1 MRAIWAA
8 ALAAGTMVLA
18 GCGGEGGKGVDGE
31 RIIAAD
37 QAPGEWVS
45 HGRTY
50 SEQRFSPLDKIN
62 AGNVGELGLAWSFDL
77 PEQRGIE
84 ATPLVADGVMYTTSA
99 WSVVRAFDA
108 RTGKLLWTHDPK
120 VPKAT
125 GVKACCDA
133 VNRGVA
139 LWGGKVFVGTLDG
152 RLEALDAK
160 TGKVVWSKVTVDQSK
175 PYTITGAPRVVK
187 GKVLIGNG
195 GAELGV
201 RGYLSA
207 YDADTGEMAWRFYT
221 VPGEKET
228 DGAASDKAMTD
239 VARKTWNGE
248 FWKAG
253 GGGTVWDSMA
263 YDPEMDLLFI
273 GVGNGSPWNRDIRS
287 PGGGDN
293 LFLSSIV
300 ALKPETGEYVWHYQ
314 TTPGETWDYTATQH
328 IILAELTIDG
338 APRKVVMQA
347 PKNGFFYV
355 LDRATGK
362 LISAEKFVEGVNWA
376 TGIDKATGRPI
387 EAPGAR
393 YAKAAH
399 LQNPGPLG
407 AHNWQPMA
415 FSPKTGLVYIPAQE
429 IPFPYM
435 QPGGDKANYRY
446 RPQGWNVGID
456 FLVAGLPDD
465 EAQLKAIRASL
476 KGRLIAWDPVA
487 QKAVWSVDYD
497 GPWNGGVLAT
507 AGGLVFQGS
516 ATGEFAAFDATN
528 GKKLWGFDAQT
539 GVMAPA
545 MTYEVDGEQYV
556 AVMAGWGG
564 GFALSAGA
572 GVDPRSEGPRRLLV
586 FKVGGKQKL
595 PARPPSDKAFP
606 DLPDDAGTPEQIA
619 LGTAVYA
626 ANCGVC
632 HGASGVSNAAIPDLR
647 YSPTIAD
654 RGIFKGVVIDG
665 DRTEQGMVSFSSLV
679 TVNEAEAV
687 RLYLLD
693 LARRQ
698 KARQENKLAALPPK
712 RKAG

>member
-1 MRAIWAA
+1 MGANRAIWAA
-8 ALAAGTMVLA
+8 FLAAGTLALA
-18 GCGGEGGKGVDGE
+18 GCGQGASKDITAE

-37 QAPGEWVS
+37 KDPGEWLT

-50 SEQRFSPLDKIN
+50 SEQRYSPLEKIN
-62 AGNVGELGLAWSFDL
+62 AANVGQLGLAWSYDL
-77 PEQRGIE
+77 PETRGVE
-84 ATPLVADGVMYTTSA
+84 ATPLVSNGVMYTTSS
-99 WSVVRAFDA
+99 WSIVRAFDA
-108 RTGKLLWTHDPK
+108 RDGKLLWEYDPK
-120 VPKAT
+120 VARDVDAKS
-125 GVKACCDA
+125 CCDA

-139 LWGGKVFVGTLDG
+139 LWGGKVFVGTFDG

-160 TGKVVWSKVTVDQSK
+160 TGNKLWSVVTVDQSK

-207 YDADTGEMAWRFYT
+207 YDADTGKLSWRFYT

-228 DGAASDKAMTD
+228 DGTVSDKAMKI
-239 VARKTWNGE
+239 ARPTWNGE

-263 YDPEMDLLFI
+263 YDPDLDLLYI
-273 GVGNGSPWNRDIRS
+273 GVGNGSPWNREIRS

-314 TTPGETWDYTATQH
+314 TTPGESWDYTATQH
-328 IILAELTIDG
+328 IVLADITIG
-338 APRKVVMQA
+338 GQPRKVLMQA

-355 LDRATGK
+355 LDRTDGK
-362 LISAEKFVEGVNWA
+362 LISAQKYVAAVNWA
-376 TGIDKATGRPI
+376 TGVDQKTGRPI

-393 YAKAAH
+393 YEKAMH
-399 LQNPGPLG
+399 LSIPGPLG

-446 RPQGWNVGID
+446 RPTGWNVGVD

-476 KGRLIAWDPVA
+476 KGRLIAWDPVT
-487 QKAVWSVDYD
+487 QSEKWSVEYS

-507 AGGLVFQGS
+507 AGGLVFQGN
-516 ATGEFAAFDATN
+516 AVGEFAAFDAQT
-528 GKKLWGFDAQT
+528 GKKLWAYDVQT
-539 GVMAPA
+539 GVGAPA
-545 MTYEVDGEQYV
+545 MTYEIDGEQYV
-556 AVMAGWGG
+556 ALMAGFGG
-564 GFALSAGA
+564 GFAVSAGA
-572 GVDPRSEGPRRLLV
+572 GVDKRSEGPRRLLV
-586 FKVGGKQKL
+586 FKVGGRQAL
-595 PARPPSDKAFP
+595 PVRPTLTREFP
-606 DLPDDAGTPEQIA
+606 ELPTTPGTPQQI
-619 LGTAVYA
+619 TAGMA
-626 ANCGVC
+626 AYSGACGIC
-632 HGASGVSNAAIPDLR
+632 HGASGVSNFSIPDLR
-647 YSPTIAD
+647 YSPAITDA
-654 RGIFKGVVIDG
+654 GVFKGIVIGG
-665 DRTEQGMVSFSSLV
+665 DRKEQGMASFKSLL
-679 TVNEAEAV
+679 TDADAEAV
-687 RLYLLD
+687 RQYLID
-693 LARRQ
+693 LSRRQ
-698 KARQENKLAALPPK
+698 QAMQGKAA
-712 RKAG
+712 KAG

>member
-1 MRAIWAA
+1 MGAKRAIWAA
-8 ALAAGTMVLA
+8 VAVASLALAA
-18 GCGGEGGKGVDGE
+18 CGGQKPVDAA
-31 RIIAAD
+31 RIAAAD
-37 QAPGEWVS
+37 SNPGEWIT

-50 SEQRFSPLDKIN
+50 SEQRFSPLEKIN
-62 AGNVGELGLAWSFDL
+62 ASNVGELGLAWSFDL
-77 PEQRGIE
+77 PENRGIE

-99 WSVVRAFDA
+99 WSIVRAFDA
-108 RTGKLLWTHDPK
+108 KTGKLLWEHDPA
-120 VPKAT
+120 VPKST
-125 GVKACCDA
+125 GVKACCDS

-139 LWGGKVFVGTLDG
+139 LWGGKVFYGTLDG

-160 TGKVVWSKVTVDQSK
+160 TGKLVWSKITVDQSK

-207 YDADTGEMAWRFYT
+207 YDAETGDMAWRFYT

-228 DGAASDKAMTD
+228 DGAASDKAMKD

-248 FWKAG
+248 FWKVG

-263 YDPEMDLLFI
+263 YDPELDLLYI

-328 IILAELTIDG
+328 IVLADLTIEG
-338 APRKVVMQA
+338 KPRKVLMQA

-355 LDRATGK
+355 LDRTNGK
-362 LISAEKFVEGVNWA
+362 FISAEKYVSAVNWA
-376 TGIDKATGRPI
+376 TGIDKVTGRPI

-393 YAKAAH
+393 YEKTIH
-399 LQNPGPLG
+399 LSNPGPLG
-407 AHNWQPMA
+407 AHNWHPMA

-435 QPGGDKANYRY
+435 QPGGDKANFKY

-476 KGRLIAWDPVA
+476 KGKLVAWDPVTQSA
-487 QKAVWSVDYD
+487 KWTVNYD

-507 AGGLVFQGS
+507 AGNLVFQGS
-516 ATGEFAAFDATN
+516 ATGEFAAYDAGS
-528 GKKLWGFDAQT
+528 GKKLWGFDTQT
-539 GVMAPA
+539 GVVAPS
-545 MTYEVDGEQYV
+545 MTYEIDGEQYV
-556 AVMAGWGG
+556 ALMAGYGG
-564 GFALSAGA
+564 GFAVSAGA

-586 FKVGGKQKL
+586 FKLGAKGKL
-595 PARPPSDKAFP
+595 PARPVSTKTPLI
-606 DLPDDAGTPEQIA
+606 LPTTPGTPQQIA
-619 LGTAVYA
+619 QGTAVFA

-632 HGASGVSNAAIPDLR
+632 HGASGVSNFSIPDLR
-647 YSPTIAD
+647 YSPAITDAA
-654 RGIFKGVVIDG
+654 IFKSIVIDG
-665 DRTEQGMVSFSSLV
+665 DRKEQGMVSFASLM
-679 TVNEAEAV
+679 TADEAESV
-687 RLYLLD
+687 RQYLLN
-693 LARRQ
+693 LAQRQQAMQ
-698 KARQENKLAALPPK
+698 KAAK
-712 RKAG
+712 

>member
-1 MRAIWAA
+1 MGATRAIWAA
-8 ALAAGTMVLA
+8 VAVASLALAA
-18 GCGGEGGKGVDGE
+18 CGGPKGVDGA
-31 RIIAAD
+31 RIAAAD
-37 QAPGEWVS
+37 SKPGEWVT

-50 SEQRFSPLDKIN
+50 SEQRFSPLDKVN
-62 AGNVGELGLAWSFDL
+62 ASNVGQLGLAWSFDL
-77 PEQRGIE
+77 PENRGIE

-108 RTGKLLWTHDPK
+108 KTGKLLWEHDPK
-120 VPKAT
+120 VPRST
-125 GVKACCDA
+125 GVKACCDS

-139 LWGGKVFVGTLDG
+139 LWGGRVYYGTLDG

-160 TGKVVWSKVTVDQSK
+160 TGKVAWSKLTVDPSK

-207 YDADTGEMAWRFYT
+207 YDAETGDMAWRFYT

-228 DGAASDKAMTD
+228 DGVASDKAMKE

-248 FWKAG
+248 FWKVG

-263 YDPEMDLLFI
+263 YDPELDLLYI

-300 ALKPETGEYVWHYQ
+300 ALRPETGEYVWHYQ

-328 IILAELTIDG
+328 IVLAELTIG
-338 APRKVVMQA
+338 GKPRKVLMQA

-355 LDRATGK
+355 LDRTDGK
-362 LISAEKFVEGVNWA
+362 LISAEKYVAGVNWA
-376 TGIDKATGRPI
+376 TGVDKVTGRPI

-393 YAKAAH
+393 YEKAIH
-399 LQNPGPLG
+399 LSNPGPLG
-407 AHNWQPMA
+407 AHNWHPMA

-435 QPGGDKANYRY
+435 QPGGDKTNFRY

-465 EAQLKAIRASL
+465 EAQLKAIKASL
-476 KGRLIAWDPVA
+476 KGRLVAWDPVT
-487 QKAVWSVDYD
+487 QTEKWSVEHD

-516 ATGEFAAFDATN
+516 ATGEFAAYDAGN
-528 GKKLWGFDAQT
+528 GKKLWGFDTQT
-539 GVMAPA
+539 GVVAPS
-545 MTYEVDGEQYV
+545 MTYEIDGEQYV
-556 AVMAGWGG
+556 ALMAGYGG
-564 GFALSAGA
+564 GFAVSAGA
-572 GVDPRSEGPRRLLV
+572 GVDARSEGPRRLLV
-586 FKVGGKQKL
+586 FKLGGKNRL
-595 PARPPSDKAFP
+595 PARPVSEKTPLQ
-606 DLPDDAGTPEQIA
+606 LPVTPGTPQQIA
-619 LGTAVYA
+619 SGTAVYA

-632 HGASGVSNAAIPDLR
+632 HGTSGVSNFSIPDLR
-647 YSPTIAD
+647 YSPTITDAA
-654 RGIFKGVVIDG
+654 IFKSIVIDG
-665 DRTEQGMVSFSSLV
+665 DRKEQGMVSFASLV
-679 TVNEAEAV
+679 TVDEAESV
-687 RLYLLD
+687 RQYLID

-698 KARQENKLAALPPK
+698 QGKQKAAAAK
-712 RKAG
+712 

>member
-1 MRAIWAA
+1 MGAQRAIWAA
-8 ALAAGTMVLA
+8 VAAASLALAA
-18 GCGGEGGKGVDGE
+18 CGEPGGKGVDGA
-31 RIIAAD
+31 RIAAAD
-37 QAPGEWVS
+37 EKPGEWIT

-62 AGNVGELGLAWSFDL
+62 ASNVGQLGLAWSFDL
-77 PEQRGIE
+77 PENRGIE

-108 RTGKLLWTHDPK
+108 KTGKLLWEYDPK
-120 VPKAT
+120 VPRST
-125 GVKACCDA
+125 GAKACCDS

-139 LWGGKVFVGTLDG
+139 LWGGKVFYGTLDG

-160 TGKVVWSKVTVDQSK
+160 TGKLAWSKVTVDQSK

-207 YDADTGEMAWRFYT
+207 YDAETGEMAWRFYT
-221 VPGEKET
+221 VPGQKEA
-228 DGAASDKAMTD
+228 DGAASDKAMKD
-239 VARKTWNGE
+239 VARKTWNGDE
-248 FWKAG
+248 FWKVG

-263 YDPEMDLLFI
+263 YDPELDLLYI

-328 IILAELTIDG
+328 IVLADLTIG
-338 APRKVVMQA
+338 GQPRKVLMQA

-355 LDRATGK
+355 LDRTNGK
-362 LISAEKFVEGVNWA
+362 LISAEKYVAGVNWA
-376 TGIDKATGRPI
+376 TGVDKVTGRPI

-393 YAKAAH
+393 YEKTLH
-399 LQNPGPLG
+399 LSNPGPLG
-407 AHNWQPMA
+407 AHNWHPMA

-435 QPGGDKANYRY
+435 QPGGDKANFKY
-446 RPQGWNVGID
+446 RPMGWNLGID
-456 FLVAGLPDD
+456 FLVTGLPDD

-476 KGRLIAWDPVA
+476 KGRLVAWDPVT
-487 QKAVWSVDYD
+487 QTEKWSVQHD

-516 ATGEFAAFDATN
+516 ATGEFAAYDADS
-528 GKKLWGFDAQT
+528 GRKLWGFDTQT
-539 GVMAPA
+539 GVVAPS
-545 MTYEVDGEQYV
+545 MTYEIDGEQYV
-556 AVMAGWGG
+556 ALMAGYGG
-564 GFALSAGA
+564 GFAVSAGA
-572 GVDPRSEGPRRLLV
+572 GVDPRSDGPRRLLV
-586 FKVGGKQKL
+586 FKLGGTQKL
-595 PARPPSDKAFP
+595 PARPVSEKTPL
-606 DLPDDAGTPEQIA
+606 DLPATPGTPQQIA
-619 LGTAVYA
+619 QGTAAFA

-632 HGASGVSNAAIPDLR
+632 HGSGAVSNFSIPDLR
-647 YSPTIAD
+647 YSPAITDAA
-654 RGIFKGVVIDG
+654 IFKSIVIDG
-665 DRTEQGMVSFSSLV
+665 DRKEQGMVSFASLV
-679 TVNEAEAV
+679 SVEEAESI
-687 RLYLLD
+687 RQYLLD

-698 KARQENKLAALPPK
+698 QARQKVAA
-712 RKAG
+712 R